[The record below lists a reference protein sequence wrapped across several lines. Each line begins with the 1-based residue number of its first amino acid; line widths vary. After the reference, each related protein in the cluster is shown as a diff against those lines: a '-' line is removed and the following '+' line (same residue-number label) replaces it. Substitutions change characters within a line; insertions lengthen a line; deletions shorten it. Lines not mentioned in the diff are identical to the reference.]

1 MKKKFISLLLASAMV
16 TTLLAGCGSKEAE
29 TQAPAADTTAKT
41 EEKAEEKAEE
51 PAEEKAEEPANTEP
65 VHISVAGY
73 FFGPVDNEK
82 DVITPAVEAR
92 LLEEHGI
99 NVDIE
104 LVYIEQANYAELIN
118 TRLAGDTAPDVF
130 LAQSET
136 TVETYYDQG
145 VIASW
150 DLEFFKE
157 NAPDVWNFIEGG
169 AAYGDLIED
178 VDMWVDYAT
187 IDGEMVTVPSFKP
200 DGSMPY
206 KQLIYRG
213 DWLEAL
219 GVSADDL
226 PKTVEEYVDLAY
238 RFAKEDPDG
247 NGANDTYGMSATGL
261 KALFGAYGM
270 YSGFVGGTSY
280 WQEKDGQIVN
290 PDVSDEA
297 KEVVKIIADMYKD
310 GVIDPEFVT
319 GKEAISGAYW
329 AISNG
334 LVNGLYGVSA
344 LASIDHYRERGV
356 VSAEDAGGPCAQ
368 EYWAVNGEDATFAY
382 GPWPTGPNGEYGY
395 SVGYSVAVG
404 ESAVYNANLMDD
416 EEKLATIFQIMNAFA
431 TDDELYM
438 LAAYGIEGEH
448 YTDNGDGTY
457 TRSADFD
464 NAGFNE
470 IGLWGCRSLYGGDR
484 TFSQTAYDAVF
495 YKDKS
500 IANRLSW
507 FEKPQYDSYIQNAV
521 SVTLPSAGDLQSEI
535 NTYRDETWIKMITGE
550 LDVEADWD
558 AYVEKYLSLGGQTLT
573 DEANEW
579 YANK

>member
-1 MKKKFISLLLASAMV
+1 MKKKVISLLLCSAMMAS
-16 TTLLAGCGSKEAE
+16 LLAGCGEKEVEQSKESS
-29 TQAPAADTTAKT
+29 
-41 EEKAEEKAEE
+41 KAESKVEE
-51 PAEEKAEEPANTEP
+51 SKEESKEEVKEEVPAEPTH
-65 VHISVAGY
+65 VSVAGY
-73 FFGPVDNEK
+73 FFGPVNDEK

-104 LVYIEQANYAELIN
+104 LVYIEQANYAELLN
-118 TRLAGDTAPDVF
+118 TRLAGGTAPDVF
-130 LAQSET
+130 LAQSNT
-136 TVETYYDQG
+136 TMETYYDQG

-150 DLEFFKE
+150 DMDFFAE
-157 NAPDVWNFIEGG
+157 NAPDVWNFITSG
-169 AAYGDLIED
+169 AAYGDLIDD
-178 VDMWVDYAT
+178 VEMWKEYACL
-187 IDGEMVTVPSFKP
+187 DGEMVTVPSFKP

-219 GVSADDL
+219 GVSEDQL
-226 PKTVEEYVDLAY
+226 PKTVDEFVDLMY

-247 NGANDTYGMSATGL
+247 NGQNDTYGLSATGI

-270 YSGFVGGTSY
+270 YNGFIGGTSY
-280 WQEKDGQIVN
+280 WQEKDGKITT

-297 KEVVKIIADMYKD
+297 KEVVKIIAQMYKD

-319 GKEAISGAYW
+319 GKEAISGSYW
-329 AISNG
+329 AVSNG
-334 LVNGLYGVSA
+334 LVNGKYGVPA
-344 LASIDHYRERGV
+344 LASIDHYREKGV

-382 GPWPTGPNGEYGY
+382 GPWPTGPNGDYGY
-395 SVGYSVAVG
+395 SVGYAVAVG
-404 ESAVYNANLMDD
+404 ESAVYNADIE
-416 EEKLATIFQIMNAFA
+416 EEKLATIFQILNAFA
-431 TDDELYM
+431 IDDELYK

-448 YTDNGDGTY
+448 YTDNGDGTF

-484 TFSQTAYDAVF
+484 AFSQTAYDAVF

-507 FEKPQYDSYIQNAV
+507 FEKPQYDSYIMDAV
-521 SVTLPSAGDLQSEI
+521 SVTLPSEGDLQSEI
-535 NTYRDETWIKMITGE
+535 NTYRDETWIKMIKGE
-550 LDVEADWD
+550 LDVEAEWD
-558 AYVEKYLSLGGQTLT
+558 NYVSEYLSLGGQTLI

-579 YANK
+579 YASK

>member
-1 MKKKFISLLLASAMV
+1 MKNKFISLLLCSAMV
-16 TTLLAGCGSKEAE
+16 ASMFVGCGAKEVEESKEE
-29 TQAPAADTTAKT
+29 SKV
-41 EEKAEEKAEE
+41 EESKKEESKEE
-51 PAEEKAEEPANTEP
+51 SKVEEVPAEPT
-65 VHISVAGY
+65 HISVAGY
-73 FFGPVDNEK
+73 FFGPVDDAK

-104 LVYIEQANYAELIN
+104 LVYIEQANYAELLN
-118 TRLAGDTAPDVF
+118 TRLAGGTAPDVF
-130 LAQSET
+130 LAQSNT
-136 TVETYYDQG
+136 TMETYFDQG

-150 DLEFFKE
+150 DMDFFAE
-157 NAPDVWNFIEGG
+157 NAPDVWNFITSG
-169 AAYGDLIED
+169 AAYGDLIDD
-178 VDMWVDYAT
+178 VEMWKEYACL
-187 IDGEMVTVPSFKP
+187 DGEMVTVPSFKP

-219 GVSADDL
+219 GVTEDQL
-226 PKTVEEYVDLAY
+226 PKTVDEFVDLMY

-247 NGANDTYGMSATGL
+247 NGQNDTYGLSATGI

-270 YSGFVGGTSY
+270 YNGFVGGTSY
-280 WQEKDGQIVN
+280 WQEADGKIVN

-297 KEVVKIIADMYKD
+297 KEVVKIIAQMYKD

-319 GKEAISGAYW
+319 GKEAISGSYW
-329 AISNG
+329 AVSNG
-334 LVNGLYGVSA
+334 LVNGKYGVSA
-344 LASIDHYRERGV
+344 LASIDHYRLKGV
-356 VSAEDAGGPCAQ
+356 TSAEDAGGPCAQ

-382 GPWPTGPNGEYGY
+382 GPWPTGPNGDYGY

-404 ESAVYNANLMDD
+404 ESAVYNADLMDD
-416 EEKLATIFQIMNAFA
+416 MDKLGVIFQVMNAFA
-431 TDDELYM
+431 IDDELYK

-448 YTDNGDGTY
+448 YTDNGDGTF
-457 TRSADFD
+457 TRSGDFD

-484 TFSQTAYDAVF
+484 AFSQTAYDAVF

-507 FEKPQYDSYIQNAV
+507 FEKPQYDSYIMDAV
-521 SVTLPSAGDLQSEI
+521 SVTLPSEGDLQGEV
-535 NTYRDETWIKMITGE
+535 NTYRDETWIKMIKGE
-550 LDVEADWD
+550 MDVEADWD
-558 AYVEKYLSLGGQTLT
+558 TYVSEYLSLGGQTLI

-579 YANK
+579 YASK

>member
-1 MKKKFISLLLASAMV
+1 MKKKVISLLLCSAMMAS
-16 TTLLAGCGSKEAE
+16 LLAGCGAKEVESSKESSKE
-29 TQAPAADTTAKT
+29 ESKVEESKEEVKEEVPA
-41 EEKAEEKAEE
+41 
-51 PAEEKAEEPANTEP
+51 EP
-65 VHISVAGY
+65 VHVSVAGY
-73 FFGPVDNEK
+73 FFGPVNDEK

-118 TRLAGDTAPDVF
+118 TRLAGGTAPDVF
-130 LAQSET
+130 LAQSEQ

-150 DLEFFKE
+150 DMEFFKE
-157 NAPDVWNFIEGG
+157 NAPDVWNFIQNG
-169 AAYGDLIED
+169 AAYGDLAD
-178 VDMWVDYAT
+178 YVGMWEEYACL
-187 IDGEMVTVPSFKP
+187 DGEMVTIPSFKP

-219 GVSADDL
+219 GVSEDQL
-226 PKTVEEYVDLAY
+226 PKTVDEFVDLMY

-247 NGANDTYGMSATGL
+247 NGQADTYGLSATGI

-270 YSGFVGGTSY
+270 YNGFVGGTSY
-280 WQEKDGQIVN
+280 WQEKDGKIVN

-297 KEVVKIIADMYKD
+297 KEVVKIIAQMYKD

-319 GKEAISGAYW
+319 GKESISGSYW
-329 AISNG
+329 AVSNG
-334 LVNGLYGVSA
+334 LVNAKYGVSA
-344 LASIDHYRERGV
+344 LASIDHYRLKGV
-356 VSAEDAGGPCAQ
+356 TNAEDAGGPCAQ

-382 GPWPTGPNGEYGY
+382 GPWPKGPNGDYGY
-395 SVGYSVAVG
+395 SVGYPVAVG
-404 ESAVYNANLMDD
+404 ESAVYNADIE
-416 EEKLATIFQIMNAFA
+416 EEKLAVIFQIMNAFA

-484 TFSQTAYDAVF
+484 TFSETSYNAVF
-495 YKDKS
+495 YKDKA
-500 IANRLSW
+500 IENRLNW
-507 FEKPQYDSYIQNAV
+507 FEKEQYDSYIMDAV
-521 SVTLPSAGDLQSEI
+521 SVTLPSEADLQSEI
-535 NTYRDETWIKMITGE
+535 NTYRDETWIKMIKGE
-550 LDVEADWD
+550 LDVEADWA
-558 AYVEKYLSLGGQTLT
+558 AYVAEYNKLGGQTLT

-579 YANK
+579 FANK

>member
-1 MKKKFISLLLASAMV
+1 MKKKLVSLILCSAMAV
-16 TTLLAGCGSKEAE
+16 TLLAGCGDAAASKGN
-29 TQAPAADTTAKT
+29 AKG
-41 EEKAEEKAEE
+41 E
-51 PAEEKAEEPANTEP
+51 PMK
-65 VHISVAGY
+65 ISVAGY
-73 FFGPVDNEK
+73 FFGPVDNAK

-92 LLEEHGI
+92 LKEKHGI

-118 TRLAGDTAPDVF
+118 TRLAGGTAPDVF
-130 LAQSET
+130 LAQSNT
-136 TVETYYDQG
+136 TLENYYDQG

-150 DLEFFKE
+150 SMDFFKE
-157 NAPDVWNFIEGG
+157 NAPDVYKFIENG

-178 VDMWVDYAT
+178 VEMWKEYACL
-187 IDGEMVTVPSFKP
+187 DGKMVTIPSFKP

-213 DWLEAL
+213 DWLKKL
-219 GVSADDL
+219 GVTEDKL
-226 PKTVEEYVDLAY
+226 PKTLDEFVDLMY

-247 NGANDTYGMSATGL
+247 NGKADTYGLSATGI

-270 YSGFVGGTSY
+270 YNGFVGGTSY
-280 WQEKDGQIVN
+280 WAVEDGKITT
-290 PDVSDEA
+290 PDISDEA
-297 KEVVKIIADMYKD
+297 KEVVKIIAKMYKD

-319 GKEAISGAYW
+319 GKEAISGSYW

-334 LVNGLYGVSA
+334 LVNAKYGVSA
-344 LASIDHYRERGV
+344 LASIDHYRLKGV
-356 VSAEDAGGPCAQ
+356 VNAEDAGGPCAQ

-382 GPWPTGPNGEYGY
+382 GPWPAGPEGEYGY
-395 SVGYSVAVG
+395 SVGYPVAVS
-404 ESAVYNANLMDD
+404 ESAVYNASLMKDTD
-416 EEKLATIFQIMNAFA
+416 KLATIFKIMNAFA
-431 TDDELYM
+431 TDDELYL
-438 LAAYGIEGEH
+438 LAAYGIEGTH
-448 YTDNGDGTY
+448 YTNNGDGTY

-507 FEKPQYDSYIQNAV
+507 FEKEQYDSYIMDAV
-521 SVTLPSAGDLQSEI
+521 SVTLPSEGDLQTEL
-535 NTYRDETWIKMITGE
+535 NTFRDETWIKMIKGE
-550 LDVEADWD
+550 LDVEKDW
-558 AYVEKYLSLGGQTLT
+558 AKYVSDYLKLGGQTLI

-579 YANK
+579 YASK